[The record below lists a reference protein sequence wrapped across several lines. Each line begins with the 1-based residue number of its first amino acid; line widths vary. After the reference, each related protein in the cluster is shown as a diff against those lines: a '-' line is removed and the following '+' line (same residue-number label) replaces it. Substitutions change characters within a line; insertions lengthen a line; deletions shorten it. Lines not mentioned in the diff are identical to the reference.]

1 MRCSTAHN
9 RSPGASL
16 TFVAALVVWLVLLA
30 PEAARVGSPATAQ
43 PRQPTTTE
51 RSVRGDD
58 LSNERTAS
66 ANERGADVV
75 FEDYPLNSAEL
86 GALRQGDRI
95 VLTHPDGGSIDLHVV
110 RIDSTPQRRHLLLMH
125 GALAST
131 FTESNGTF
139 FGTLATTRG
148 VYALEGNAQRS
159 RLTRHALL
167 DLRMNPHAPDY
178 RSHPP
183 G

>member
-1 MRCSTAHN
+1 MRSSTAHN

-16 TFVAALVVWLVLLA
+16 TFVAALAVWFVLLA
-30 PEAARVGSPATAQ
+30 PDATRVVSPAAAQ
-43 PRQPTTTE
+43 PRQPATTE
-51 RSVRGDD
+51 RAVRSDD
-58 LSNERTAS
+58 RSNGRMAG

-75 FEDYPLNSAEL
+75 FEDYPLNSTEL

-139 FGTLATTRG
+139 FGTLATPRG
-148 VYALEGNAQRS
+148 VYALEGNALRS

-178 RSHPP
+178 RSYPP